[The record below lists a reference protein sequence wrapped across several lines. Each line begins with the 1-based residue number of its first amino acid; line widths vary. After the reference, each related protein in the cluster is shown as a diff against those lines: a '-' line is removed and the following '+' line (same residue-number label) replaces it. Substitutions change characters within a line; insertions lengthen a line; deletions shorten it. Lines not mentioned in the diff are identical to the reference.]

1 MRLSITLTATDPIHR
16 TIPVNYQYPLSAW
29 IYHTIGEGNHAFARF
44 LHDTGFINGTKKY
57 KLFTFSQ
64 LSFPSR
70 GFKVEQDRLRI
81 ISQQCSFVISFMVP
95 AAIEHFVAGIFTHQH
110 FTLGDHISQTPFQ
123 VSAVEVLPEPEFCE
137 HIKLRLVSPLV
148 IGKQVEHCPTAEYL
162 APDHPDYCQILTD
175 NLIRKY
181 TTLLQAGLI
190 SSRPELVS
198 SIPTVKTEI
207 LNTPRKWGIIIKAHT
222 PAQTKIIGYTYDF
235 SLTAPAELIKTGY
248 LCGFGEKNAL
258 GMGCVEEIS
267 TIRTK

>member
-258 GMGCVEEIS
+258 GMGCVEEITGS
-267 TIRTK
+267 RAK